1 MKIGD
6 TFMQG
11 KRTYTV
17 IGFDA
22 MGRAVATC
30 DAALIP
36 VTEETPAEETPAEEA
51 PKKRTAKKK

>member
-6 TFMQG
+6 TFAQG

-22 MGRAVATC
+22 MGRPVATC

-36 VTEETPAEETPAEEA
+36 VKEEAPEEETPKEV